1 MVIKRTA
8 LRAQVREELLERM
21 RSGAVHPGQTINEVQ
36 LAAELGVSRTP
47 LREALISLETE
58 GQIASESGRGFRFL
72 PLSAR
77 ELEELSPIIAALECL
92 ALELSP
98 PEELAELGRNLL
110 VLARDFKDEV
120 AQHALINQRDDE
132 WHTLMLSACPN
143 GRLMDHLQSVRL
155 ALHRYESLLVHD
167 EAMVARSSAEHE
179 AIAQRLVDGDLAG
192 AQAAL
197 RANWRNGARRLLQT
211 LDFQTDRA
219 S

>member
-1 MVIKRTA
+1 MVIKRTS

-47 LREALISLETE
+47 LREALIGLETE
-58 GQIASESGRGFRFL
+58 GQLASESGRGFRFL

-77 ELEELSPIIAALECL
+77 ELEELSPIIGALECL

-98 PEELAELGRNLL
+98 PDEMAELGGQLL
-110 VLARDFKDEV
+110 VLAREFQDEV
-120 AQHALINQRDDE
+120 AQHALINQKDDE
-132 WHTLMLSACPN
+132 WHTVMLSACPN
-143 GRLMDHLQSVRL
+143 GRLLDQLQSIRL

-179 AIAQRLVDGDLAG
+179 EIAQRLIDGDLPG
-192 AQAAL
+192 AQASL
-197 RANWRNGARRLLQT
+197 RTNWRNGARRLLET
-211 LDFQTDRA
+211 INFQKA
-219 S
+219 G

>member
-21 RSGAVHPGQTINEVQ
+21 RSGAVQPGQTINEVQ

-98 PEELAELGRNLL
+98 PDELTEIGAQLL
-110 VLARDFKDEV
+110 VLAREFKDEV
-120 AQHALINQRDDE
+120 AQHSLINQKDDE
-132 WHTLMLSACPN
+132 WHTVMLGACPN
-143 GRLMDHLQSVRL
+143 RRLLDHVQSVRL

-167 EAMVARSSAEHE
+167 QAMVARSSAEHE
-179 AIAQRLVDGDLAG
+179 EIAQRLVDGDLAG
-192 AQAAL
+192 AQVAL
-197 RANWRNGARRLLQT
+197 RANWRNGSRRLLET
-211 LDFQTDRA
+211 LDFQA
-219 S
+219 VG

>member
-98 PEELAELGRNLL
+98 LDELAELGGQLL
-110 VLARDFKDEV
+110 TLARDFKDEV
-120 AQHALINQRDDE
+120 AEHALINQKDDE

-143 GRLMDHLQSVRL
+143 GRLLDQLQSIRL

-179 AIAQRLVDGDLAG
+179 EIAQRLVDGDLQG

-197 RANWRNGARRLLQT
+197 RANWRNGSRRLLESI
-211 LDFQTDRA
+211 DFETVG
-219 S
+219 